1 MSTPIECKL
10 ARQGGTFAE
19 VGGIEYH
26 FQPYTDGAHV
36 CVVDDESHAD
46 RFLEIRE
53 GYKLYRG
60 DGQPV
65 KGAKPAVAEKAK
77 EPEPVAQPEANVN
90 QEPAKPVS
98 ERAALETEY
107 EELYGKAPHHKT
119 SDHKIRELIA
129 AKKEQK

>member
-26 FQPYTDGAHV
+26 FQTYTDGAHV

-65 KGAKPAVAEKAK
+65 KGAKPVVTEKAK
-77 EPEPVAQPEANVN
+77 EPEKVAQPEAKA
-90 QEPAKPVS
+90 EPEQAKPIS
-98 ERAALETEY
+98 ERDALEAEY
-107 EELYGKAPHHKT
+107 ETLYGKAPHHKT
-119 SDHKIRELIA
+119 SDQKIRELIA
-129 AKKEQK
+129 AKK